1 MEKNSKVVVTTEH
14 RGVFYGAL
22 ERWDEDKR
30 VAVIRDARVCVKWG
44 EEVRGFV
51 GLCNTGPIG
60 GSRVSRA
67 APELVLV
74 GVTSVGVCTEAA
86 ASVWESEPWK

>member
-1 MEKNSKVVVTTEH
+1 MKKNSKVVVTTDK
-14 RGVFYGAL
+14 RGVFFGIMV
-22 ERWDEDKR
+22 RWDEDKR
-30 VAVIRDARVCVKWG
+30 VAVIRDARVCVKWS
-44 EEVRGFV
+44 EDVRGFV

-60 GSRVSRA
+60 ESRVSRA

-74 GVTSVGVCTEAA
+74 GVTSVGLCTEEA